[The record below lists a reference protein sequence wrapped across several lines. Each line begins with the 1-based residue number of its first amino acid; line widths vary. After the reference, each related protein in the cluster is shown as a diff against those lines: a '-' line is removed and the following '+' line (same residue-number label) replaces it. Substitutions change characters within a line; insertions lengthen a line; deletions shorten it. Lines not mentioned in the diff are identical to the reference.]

1 MSRFSGWDEK
11 AVAKLSGKIT
21 NTKTETNYANKNALK
36 LCSGTSQ
43 DLVPCERTKVPR
55 RRSVQLSADPVAVI
69 QRSIE
74 SSLLGE
80 CVREYKFLHDRRF
93 RFDLAIPKHKIAI
106 EFEGGVWTHGR
117 HTRGKGY
124 VNDCKKYNLAV
135 MHGWKL
141 LRYTVEDTKKIN
153 WELAVVE
160 EVRKLINLS
169 EDV

>member
-1 MSRFSGWDEK
+1 MRRFSGWDEK

-21 NTKTETNYANKNALK
+21 NTNMQTNYANKNSLK

-43 DLVPCERTKVPR
+43 DSVPCERTKVPKR
-55 RRSVQLSADPVAVI
+55 PPVQPSSDPVAVI
-69 QRSIE
+69 QRAIE
-74 SSLLGE
+74 FILGLRCE
-80 CVREYKFLHDRRF
+80 REYRFVADRRF
-93 RFDLAIPKHKIAI
+93 RFDLAVPDKRIAI
-106 EFEGGVWTHGR
+106 EFEGGVWSRGR

-160 EVRKLINLS
+160 EVRKLI
-169 EDV
+169 